1 MNPWQICP
9 SMIWMQ
15 AAGQRS
21 LLATCQLHLRKEL
34 STPASSASKAVF
46 AFIYLYFMDFLDT
59 ASFVVNG
66 NCHGLKVNATRGHP
80 CFALKQY

>member
-15 AAGQRS
+15 AVSQCS
-21 LLATCQLHLRKEL
+21 LLVTCQIHLRKEL
-34 STPASSASKAVF
+34 STHASSASKAVF
-46 AFIYLYFMDFLDT
+46 AFIYLYFIDSLDT

-66 NCHGLKVNATRGHP
+66 NCHRLKVNATRGHA
-80 CFALKQY
+80 CLALKQY